1 MKSKEA
7 LERLLFLARACDY
20 EVREHRNSYCDILEK
35 VIEKDLDR
43 LDKLEKIIEILKQHI
58 DFVIG
63 LYHVKDIEV
72 YIYFGQSTIN
82 ITDYGLIQEEYDLL
96 CEVLK
101 DE

>member
-20 EVREHRNSYCDILEK
+20 EVREHRHSYCDILEK

-43 LDKLEKIIEILKQHI
+43 LDKLEKIIEILKQH
-58 DFVIG
+58 
-63 LYHVKDIEV
+63 IEV